1 MAGEEPSGD
10 ENQDDKDDDGNKTDA
25 AGEAN
30 RRNGSIGGKSKK
42 ALEGNHSD
50 RNEPRYIQATTI
62 TTA

>member
-30 RRNGSIGGKSKK
+30 NNKRIGGKSKK